1 MLFTSPKLK
10 KAIVCGPSLEK
21 VHTSHMCLSHI
32 CYWTWEGEGL
42 GMYLCLGY
50 AWVCHQALALVLWSS
65 SNVCFVH
72 LLLSTSFVVTTP
84 EQQQVK
90 AQYSHLQQG
99 PWMADSGERNLDFS
113 SGPSCVS
120 LWACWG
126 RFWKPGPIPPPQLEP
141 SGWPRGFPEG
151 PVWHPRR
158 CHGVGGGGSVMWM
171 HPWVAEHG
179 VLRLTSG
186 SRRAMQVI
194 PGPVV
199 EQARDSRLVP
209 LKVFQNL
216 TEIPHHH
223 AKCI

>member
-32 CYWTWEGEGL
+32 YYWTWEGEGL

-99 PWMADSGERNLDFS
+99 PWMADSGISAL
-113 SGPSCVS
+113 GQA
-120 LWACWG
+120 AC
-126 RFWKPGPIPPPQLEP
+126 PC
-141 SGWPRGFPEG
+141 G
-151 PVWHPRR
+151 PVGEGSESQDPSHHP
-158 CHGVGGGGSVMWM
+158 SWN
-171 HPWVAEHG
+171 
-179 VLRLTSG
+179 
-186 SRRAMQVI
+186 
-194 PGPVV
+194 PVV
-199 EQARDSRLVP
+199 GQGASPRVLCGTP
-209 LKVFQNL
+209 GG
-216 TEIPHHH
+216 
-223 AKCI
+223 AMG